1 MESLFLLNDKEKL
14 VLSSPKL
21 INSLQFFYVTK
32 RNQSEILTT
41 TWRKK
46 IIIRGAKKNEKTREF

>member
-32 RNQSEILTT
+32 RNQSETDYHMA
-41 TWRKK
+41 KEDNHK
-46 IIIRGAKKNEKTREF
+46 RG